1 MQFILHFLR
10 LLGTLC
16 LAIATV
22 FAVGD
27 IARYVA
33 DDIVRMATIAEIAQ
47 MTGIGA
53 GLFAGGSAT
62 AGVVGGWPFALS
74 VAVLGMVLTLLGRKR
89 RRIGRT

>member
-1 MQFILHFLR
+1 MRFFSR

-33 DDIVRMATIAEIAQ
+33 DDVIRMATIADIAQ

-53 GLFAGGSAT
+53 GLFTGGSAT
-62 AGVVGGWPFALS
+62 AGVIGAWPCALS
-74 VAVLGMVLTLLGRKR
+74 FAILGIVLTLLGRKPGK
-89 RRIGRT
+89 IGRA